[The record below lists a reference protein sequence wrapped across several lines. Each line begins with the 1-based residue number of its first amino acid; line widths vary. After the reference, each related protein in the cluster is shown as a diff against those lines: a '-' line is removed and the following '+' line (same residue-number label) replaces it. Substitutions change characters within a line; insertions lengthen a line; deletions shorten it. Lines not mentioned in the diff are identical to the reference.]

1 MLSDEKRDELL
12 IRMDER
18 VEQMSRHM
26 KVATSSEGFAR
37 CQVHR
42 TEVEGLKKDFTR
54 YRRIVYGIL
63 TTVLSAIG
71 LKMLANWLGIFPP
84 E

>member
-1 MLSDEKRDELL
+1 MLSDDKRDELL

-18 VEQMSRHM
+18 IEKINTHM
-26 KVATSSEGFAR
+26 KVATSKEGFAR

-54 YRRIVYGIL
+54 YRRIVYSIL
-63 TTVLSAIG
+63 ATILSAVG
-71 LKMLANWLGIFPP
+71 LKMVLNWFGIFPP

>member
-1 MLSDEKRDELL
+1 MLTDKERDELL

-18 VEQMSRHM
+18 VGQMNRHM
-26 KVATSSEGFAR
+26 KVATSEKGFAR

-63 TTVLSAIG
+63 TTILSAIG